1 MLEPEW
7 WAAEVSSSLIGW
19 MWLATQRIRAQLVL
33 QLGHTL
39 SAELD
44 RGGRWFDFRADSSG
58 QAPVDWLIP
67 HAMPENSVQEE

>member
-1 MLEPEW
+1 MLQPEW
-7 WAAEVSSSLIGW
+7 WATEARSSLIGW

-44 RGGRWFDFRADSSG
+44 RGRRQDDFRADSSG

-67 HAMPENSVQEE
+67 HAMPETSVQEE

>member
-1 MLEPEW
+1 
-7 WAAEVSSSLIGW
+7 
-19 MWLATQRIRAQLVL
+19 MWLVTQRIRAQLVL
-33 QLGHTL
+33 QLGHTP